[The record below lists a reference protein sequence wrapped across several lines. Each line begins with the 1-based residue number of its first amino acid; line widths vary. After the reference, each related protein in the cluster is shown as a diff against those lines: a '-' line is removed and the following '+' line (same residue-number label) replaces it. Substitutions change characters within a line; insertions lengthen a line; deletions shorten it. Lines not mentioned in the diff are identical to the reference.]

1 VILSSVRNC
10 KCFLEVCIELLS
22 LSLLGRVRR
31 CRSVYV
37 GVLLIVFAGSDIPLC
52 SVAELEEKSRQQLEA
67 DCFWCFSKLL
77 DGIQD
82 NYTFAQPGIQRRI
95 SSLKE
100 LVSRIDGEFS
110 FVAAR
115 CYA

>member
-1 VILSSVRNC
+1 LNKLGLTFFIHHFPE
-10 KCFLEVCIELLS
+10 CFFTLVVCT
-22 LSLLGRVRR
+22 
-31 CRSVYV
+31 
-37 GVLLIVFAGSDIPLC
+37 GSDIPQC
-52 SVAELEEKSRQQLEA
+52 SLADVTESSRQQLEA

-100 LVSRIDGEFS
+100 LVSRIDGKS
-110 FVAAR
+110 VYYHA
-115 CYA
+115 C